1 VGGHSG
7 SGTCR
12 LSLTWPVYHLGVIDS
27 TNSEARRRAKAGD
40 FDDCWLV
47 AEAQTAGRGRL
58 QRPWISPSGNLF
70 STALFHEPGG
80 IPVASRI
87 PFAGALAVSDVA
99 AQLAP
104 DAPVRL
110 KWPNDARVNGA
121 KISGILIETGGQGAG
136 FWVAAGIGI
145 NVASAPEGAGQ
156 MATSLH
162 SLRGDAVLTPEDVL
176 TTLRGAFGRRREQ
189 ARQGFETLRQDWL
202 KVAEGLGQTISVSR
216 NGDPLIGVLEDMAE
230 DGSLV
235 LRLPDGRQEIV
246 RAGDVSL
253 IGSS

>member
-1 VGGHSG
+1 
-7 SGTCR
+7 
-12 LSLTWPVYHLGVIDS
+12 
-27 TNSEARRRAKAGD
+27 
-40 FDDCWLV
+40 
-47 AEAQTAGRGRL
+47 
-58 QRPWISPSGNLF
+58 
-70 STALFHEPGG
+70 
-80 IPVASRI
+80 
-87 PFAGALAVSDVA
+87 
-99 AQLAP
+99 
-104 DAPVRL
+104 
-110 KWPNDARVNGA
+110 
-121 KISGILIETGGQGAG
+121 TGGQGAE

-145 NVASAPEGAGQ
+145 NVASAPDGAGQ

-162 SLRGDAVLTPEDVL
+162 SLRCDAVLTPEDVL
-176 TTLRGAFGRRREQ
+176 TALRDAFGRRLEQ

-253 IGSS
+253 IGSR

>member
-1 VGGHSG
+1 MS
-7 SGTCR
+7 S
-12 LSLTWPVYHLGVIDS
+12 TWPVYHLGVVDS
-27 TNSEARRRAKAGD
+27 TNTEARRRAKAGQ
-40 FDDCWLV
+40 FEDCWLV

-58 QRPWISPSGNLF
+58 QRPWISSTGNLF

-80 IPVASRI
+80 IAIAARI
-87 PFAGALAVSDVA
+87 PFAGALAVADVA

-110 KWPNDARVNGA
+110 KWPNDARVSGA
-121 KISGILIETGGQGAG
+121 KISGILIETGGQGAE

-156 MATSLH
+156 AATCLH
-162 SLRGDAVLTPEDVL
+162 ALRGDTVLTPADVL
-176 TTLRGAFGRRREQ
+176 TALRDAFERRLEQ

-216 NGDPLIGVLEDMAE
+216 NGDPLIGVLEDMAD

-235 LRLPDGRQEIV
+235 LRLPDGRREIV

>member
-1 VGGHSG
+1 MGEHSG
-7 SGTCR
+7 HGAHR

-27 TNSEARRRAKAGD
+27 TNTEARRRAKAGQ
-40 FDDCWLV
+40 FEDCWLV

-58 QRPWISPSGNLF
+58 QRPWISSTGNLF

-80 IPVASRI
+80 IAIAARI
-87 PFAGALAVSDVA
+87 PFAGALAVADVA

-121 KISGILIETGGQGAG
+121 KISGILIETGEQDAE

-145 NVASAPEGAGQ
+145 NVASAPEGTGQ
-156 MATSLH
+156 AATSLH
-162 SLRGDAVLTPEDVL
+162 ALRGDAILSPEDVL
-176 TTLRGAFGRRREQ
+176 TALREAFGRRLEQ

-235 LRLPDGRQEIV
+235 LRLPDGRREIV